1 MPHRWNA
8 TYQLLDLAIKY
19 QDVLDLYY
27 THLSQTSRC
36 AIEKIDPNDWK
47 LAEIVRDF
55 LKVFDDSTRI
65 FCGVYYPTSCRVL
78 IQLTN
83 ICLTFANYY
92 GFGIFDEVLDLMRE
106 KFDKYWREMP
116 LIFEIHIILN
126 PRFKLNLNVF
136 LETIYKND
144 NDKFRE
150 PYNHFIKK

>member
-1 MPHRWNA
+1 MNWKDGKKYINIDVPHRWNA

-19 QDVLDLYY
+19 WDVLDLYY

-92 GFGIFDEVLDLMRE
+92 GFGIFKERE
-106 KFDKYWREMP
+106 IWQILVRDTFNFWNKYYSWSW
-116 LIFEIHIILN
+116 
-126 PRFKLNLNVF
+126 V
-136 LETIYKND
+136 
-144 NDKFRE
+144 
-150 PYNHFIKK
+150 